1 MPKPLIVDQPY
12 PSLQSLTCDPY
23 SVRIISSAYS
33 TSSGELNAILQ
44 YIYHSVNFSCKEDE
58 QRAAL
63 LKSIAVA
70 EMKHFDMLAEA
81 LIRMGAAPVYTS
93 QPPAQY
99 NFYSTKFVAYSRTL
113 RNMIEDDIMGEKY
126 SIYVY
131 ERMLSRLKNDLVK
144 RLICR
149 IIEDERLHLE
159 ALEQSLIEMPC

>member
-12 PSLQSLTCDPY
+12 PSLESLTCDPY

-58 QRAAL
+58 RRAAL

-70 EMKHFDMLAEA
+70 EMMHFDMLAEA

-126 SIYVY
+126 AIYIY

-159 ALEQSLIEMPC
+159 ALEQSLKEMPC